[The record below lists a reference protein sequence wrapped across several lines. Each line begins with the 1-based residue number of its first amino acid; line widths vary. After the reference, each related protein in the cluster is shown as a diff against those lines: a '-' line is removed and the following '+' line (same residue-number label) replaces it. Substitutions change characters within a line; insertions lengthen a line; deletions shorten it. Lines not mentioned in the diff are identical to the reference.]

1 MRSIGE
7 SAFSGC
13 TSLTHIELPCRLT
26 FLAPSAFE
34 SCSNLMVIEVD
45 PKSLSFSSRNGLLY
59 NYSGDTLLLCPPC
72 REKVTLP
79 QDVKCIESYAFFY
92 NRQLRQIELPEGL
105 ERIES
110 SAFAFCENLKRVRIP
125 KSVDYV
131 ADCAFAPETKLIGF
145 KKHRKPHILSPLT
158 RLWLSISGWGEAV
171 FYLIGFFVDSTFK
184 RMQCR
189 IKHEPVPSYR
199 SLLVHR
205 GFGESPGDEDDN
217 GANS

>member
-59 NYSGDTLLLCPPC
+59 NYSGDTLLPCPPC
-72 REKVTLP
+72 RKKVTLP

-125 KSVDYV
+125 KSVDYI
-131 ADCAFAPETKLIGF
+131 ADRAFDSGTKLIGF
-145 KKHRKPHILSPLT
+145 KKQRNPSILSPLPQI
-158 RLWLSISGWGEAV
+158 WLSISFWWETI
-171 FYLIGFFVDSTFK
+171 FCLIGFFVDSTFK
-184 RMQCR
+184 RLQCQ

-199 SLLVHR
+199 SFLTRL
-205 GFGESPGDEDDN
+205 GFSESLENEDDDDD
-217 GANS
+217 S